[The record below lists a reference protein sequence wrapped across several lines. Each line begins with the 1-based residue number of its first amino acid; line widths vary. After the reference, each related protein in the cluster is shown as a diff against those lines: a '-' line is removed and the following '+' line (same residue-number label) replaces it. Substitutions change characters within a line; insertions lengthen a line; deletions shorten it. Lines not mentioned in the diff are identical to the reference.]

1 MPTNRSDADRLMTTE
16 QVAEFF
22 NVKPLTI
29 RDWITTGKLKAT
41 KINGYWR
48 VWYSDV
54 MTLAQE
60 KYGAH
65 N

>member
-1 MPTNRSDADRLMTTE
+1 MTTE